1 MKINVPK
8 TCVSMDY
15 SGHPIPGSFDPS
27 GLDDDD
33 ETAPKVPRLILR
45 QENTHRVILNTALLK
60 AMKFQDKQATSTAQ
74 IFFTAIEGDKE
85 PKPVN
90 MLLKVCIEYPI

>member
-8 TCVSMDY
+8 SCVAMDR
-15 SGHPIPGSFDPS
+15 SDHPIPGSFDSS

-60 AMKFQDKQATSTAQ
+60 QMKFQDKQATSTAQ

-90 MLLKVCIEYPI
+90 MLLKVCV